1 MNTLMSQ
8 INELNE
14 TFDELGEDLVLLEA
28 LAIAVH
34 MGHPFPEDFL
44 NSGLDRMTDYIHQH
58 LTDVKNLSR
67 EVCKR
72 TRLPQEVGI
81 PDYHMKTA
89 AEDRQSGRQQ
99 V

>member
-34 MGHPFPEDFL
+34 MGHPCPEDFL

-72 TRLPQEVGI
+72 TRLPQEVGVS
-81 PDYHMKTA
+81 DHHVKTA
-89 AEDRQSGRQQ
+89 AEDRQSGRQ
-99 V
+99 

>member
-14 TFDELGEDLVLLEA
+14 TFNELGEDLVLLEA
-28 LAIAVH
+28 L
-34 MGHPFPEDFL
+34 GHPFPEDFL

-58 LTDVKNLSR
+58 LNDVKNLSR

-72 TRLPQEVGI
+72 TRLPQEVGVS
-81 PDYHMKTA
+81 DHHMKTA

>member
-8 INELNE
+8 INELNK
-14 TFDELGEDLVLLEA
+14 TFNELGEDLVLLEA

-58 LTDVKNLSR
+58 
-67 EVCKR
+67 
-72 TRLPQEVGI
+72 
-81 PDYHMKTA
+81 
-89 AEDRQSGRQQ
+89 
-99 V
+99 

>member
-1 MNTLMSQ
+1 MMNTLISQ

-14 TFDELGEDLVLLEA
+14 TFNGLGEDLVLLEA

-34 MGHPFPEDFL
+34 MGRPFPEDFL

-58 LTDVKNLSR
+58 LTDVKILSR

-72 TRLPQEVGI
+72 TRLPQEAGVSGH
-81 PDYHMKTA
+81 HMKTA
-89 AEDRQSGRQQ
+89 AEDRQSGRQ
-99 V
+99 

>member
-58 LTDVKNLSR
+58 LNDVKNLSR
-67 EVCKR
+67 GVCKR
-72 TRLPQEVGI
+72 TRLPLEVGVS
-81 PDYHMKTA
+81 DHHVKTA
-89 AEDRQSGRQQ
+89 AEDRQSGLQ
-99 V
+99 